1 MWKLIL
7 MLTAV
12 LIGSLSSMSSS
23 QAERGIGSRQPAVA
37 PVTTDLESPVDLTY
51 APGGPAG
58 ALFVLEQVGRV
69 RVLRD
74 GELLKKP
81 FLDITDRVGSSSNE
95 QGLLGIA
102 FAPDFARSRRFF
114 VNYTDKK
121 GDTVVAGFKAVD
133 DWAADARSEWR
144 VLSIDQ
150 PYQNHNGGQLRFGPD
165 GMLYIGMGDG
175 GSGGDPQNYAQ
186 NVRSLLGKMLRIDVS
201 QSTAAKPYSV
211 PKDNPKFGPGSLPEI
226 WAVGLRNPWRFSFD
240 RKTGEMWIAD
250 VGQGEY
256 EEVSVQPAGRGGLNY
271 GWKLREG
278 LHEFEGGARAPQ
290 FTDPIHEYAHGDDGC
305 SVTGGFVYR
314 GRQAPDLVGA
324 YVFGDFCSGRI
335 WTLQRDGK
343 SVKRTLLHET
353 TMKITSFGEDAAG
366 ELYVLD
372 RAGGVYRLTGK

>member
-23 QAERGIGSRQPAVA
+23 RAERGIGSRQPAVD

-121 GDTVVAGFKAVD
+121 GDTVVAEIGRASC
-133 DWAADARSEWR
+133 RER
-144 VLSIDQ
+144 V
-150 PYQNHNGGQLRFGPD
+150 
-165 GMLYIGMGDG
+165 
-175 GSGGDPQNYAQ
+175 
-186 NVRSLLGKMLRIDVS
+186 
-201 QSTAAKPYSV
+201 
-211 PKDNPKFGPGSLPEI
+211 
-226 WAVGLRNPWRFSFD
+226 
-240 RKTGEMWIAD
+240 
-250 VGQGEY
+250 
-256 EEVSVQPAGRGGLNY
+256 
-271 GWKLREG
+271 
-278 LHEFEGGARAPQ
+278 
-290 FTDPIHEYAHGDDGC
+290 
-305 SVTGGFVYR
+305 
-314 GRQAPDLVGA
+314 
-324 YVFGDFCSGRI
+324 
-335 WTLQRDGK
+335 
-343 SVKRTLLHET
+343 
-353 TMKITSFGEDAAG
+353 
-366 ELYVLD
+366 
-372 RAGGVYRLTGK
+372 